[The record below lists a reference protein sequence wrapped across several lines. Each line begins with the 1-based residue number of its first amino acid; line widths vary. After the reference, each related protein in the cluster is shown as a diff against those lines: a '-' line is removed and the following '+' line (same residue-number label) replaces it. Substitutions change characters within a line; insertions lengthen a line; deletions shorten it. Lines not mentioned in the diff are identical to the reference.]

1 MFLIERT
8 SSDPS
13 LSGLYVLLKTG
24 SDAVELYDVLS
35 TLWLCL
41 LLANG
46 MCCIH
51 FSGYLI
57 TSLVPLIST
66 PWKRKDIV
74 TPKSSVGMLDHL
86 IHGGEYE
93 NYGFTQNGSSFKQ
106 KA

>member
-8 SSDPS
+8 PPDPS

-41 LLANG
+41 LVASG
-46 MCCIH
+46 MCCVH

-66 PWKRKDIV
+66 PWKREDIQL
-74 TPKSSVGMLDHL
+74 P
-86 IHGGEYE
+86 
-93 NYGFTQNGSSFKQ
+93 Q
-106 KA
+106 KVVLGC